1 MGNNSSYD
9 IKPEN
14 KIGKGSFAVVY
25 KVKKPGSQ
33 EICAAKVYNV
43 PIQMMIARE
52 QQGYERELKI
62 LKNVNHPFVIR
73 YIEEFTY

>member
-1 MGNNSSYD
+1 MGNDASYE
-9 IKPEN
+9 IRPEN
-14 KIGKGSFAVVY
+14 RIGSGSFATVY
-25 KVKKPGSQ
+25 KVKRPGTL
-33 EICAAKVYNV
+33 ELCAAKVYTV
-43 PIQMMIARE
+43 PLSMMLAKE